1 MQNSVVQQV
10 AHEFLSARKRQSN
23 TYGEFLQVAHC
34 AIAKLSLLITGPSHT
49 SLRKVTVWCWIRS
62 QYRIS
67 CGGTSARLNLRID
80 QRTLANG
87 VFLRAHRQHG
97 RRTQAVAHL
106 SAQSAPI

>member
-49 SLRKVTVWCWIRS
+49 SLRKVTV
-62 QYRIS
+62 
-67 CGGTSARLNLRID
+67 
-80 QRTLANG
+80 
-87 VFLRAHRQHG
+87 
-97 RRTQAVAHL
+97 
-106 SAQSAPI
+106 